1 VIALGSTSATRAKI
15 LLQEGVKFVQRGVD
29 FDEGRVALKTPNDYV
44 FEITKGK
51 FEAYMKNYKLDMP
64 FVVADT
70 VVVAAGQ
77 ILLKAK
83 DEQEALK
90 MLKLQ
95 SGRSVEIITCMIYK
109 AKTLELCDISVTKYQ
124 FDKFDNKD
132 MIKYLQSGEWQGK
145 AGACMVEGFCKPYI
159 KSVVGFESTAMG
171 LSVERLLPF
180 LEKNVC

>member
-1 VIALGSTSATRAKI
+1 MIALGSTSATRAKI
-15 LLQEGVKFVQRGVD
+15 LFQEGVKFVQRGVD
-29 FDEGRVALKTPNDYV
+29 FDEGRVALKAPNDYV

-109 AKTLELCDISVTKYQ
+109 AKTLE
-124 FDKFDNKD
+124 
-132 MIKYLQSGEWQGK
+132 
-145 AGACMVEGFCKPYI
+145 
-159 KSVVGFESTAMG
+159 
-171 LSVERLLPF
+171 
-180 LEKNVC
+180 